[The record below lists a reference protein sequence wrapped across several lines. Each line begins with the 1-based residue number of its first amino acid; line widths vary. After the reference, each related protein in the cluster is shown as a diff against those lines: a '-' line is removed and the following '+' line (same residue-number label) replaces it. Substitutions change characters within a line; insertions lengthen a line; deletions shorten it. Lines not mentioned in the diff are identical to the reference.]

1 MTVEVDATTVTF
13 GGTIGISYQ
22 PLGAHPVVTCPRP
35 NCAMPKRNAAAET
48 TPDNRAVAGPPDA
61 RCEKKSRTK
70 GPEEEASELP
80 DRAARISEFLSR
92 HPLAKGVL
100 CKLGSPLHWATPK
113 AVTLDRGVQPL
124 ALLKTKNPM
133 RITRARPF

>member
-1 MTVEVDATTVTF
+1 
-13 GGTIGISYQ
+13 
-22 PLGAHPVVTCPRP
+22 
-35 NCAMPKRNAAAET
+35 MPKRNAPAAT

-124 ALLKTKNPM
+124 ALCEAVRP
-133 RITRARPF
+133 RALSRRLRAPALR